1 MPRVQPVYRCR
12 ACGSQAHQFFG
23 RCPACGAWNTLVEES
38 PSDRSPTSQRGQPSS
53 TAPRSR
59 PMALVEPMAE
69 VRISTGSGELD
80 RVLGGGLVR
89 GSLVLVGGDPGI
101 GKSTL
106 LLQTAHHM
114 ARQVGVLYVGA
125 EESAQQIRLRWSRLC
140 GCRPEASP
148 HDPGSVTGLRLQAE
162 TDLHVVLQELESLAP
177 DVAVIDSIQALH
189 NPDLNSPAGSVAQ
202 VRDCAA
208 ALRQLAKT
216 RDIATLLVG
225 HVTKEGMLAGPKT
238 LEHLVDAVLSFEGDR
253 FVSHRLL
260 RSLKNRFGATFELG
274 VFEMGDRGLAEVAN
288 PSQLFLSQGEPTS
301 GAAAIVA
308 CEGTRPLVVELQAL
322 VSPSSYAS
330 PRRSAT
336 GIAGNRLHQIL
347 AVLEKQLGLP
357 LSRFDCYLAVAG
369 GLEVAEP
376 AADLGVAVAVVASH
390 RDLVV
395 PPGTLCIGELGLG
408 GQLRPV
414 ARMEQRLQEGQRLGF
429 HRALVPAGSEV
440 TPTAAMTVI
449 EAGTIR
455 QALTAALQRDPAAT
469 DSIPPRT
476 PSVR

>member
-1 MPRVQPVYRCR
+1 
-12 ACGSQAHQFFG
+12 
-23 RCPACGAWNTLVEES
+23 
-38 PSDRSPTSQRGQPSS
+38 
-53 TAPRSR
+53 
-59 PMALVEPMAE
+59 MAAVEPMDEA
-69 VRISTGSGELD
+69 RIGTGSSELD

-114 ARQVGVLYVGA
+114 AQQVRVLYVSA

-140 GCRPEASP
+140 GCYPETSD
-148 HDPGSVTGLRLQAE
+148 HGSTSTMGLRLQAE
-162 TDLHVVLQELESLAP
+162 TNLHLVLQELESLVP

-189 NPDLNSPAGSVAQ
+189 NPDLSSAAGSVAQ
-202 VRDCAA
+202 VRECAA

-216 RDIATLLVG
+216 MNIATLLVG

-253 FVSHRLL
+253 FASHRLL

-274 VFEMGDRGLAEVAN
+274 VFEMGDRGLTEVTN

-301 GAAAIVA
+301 GTAAIVA

-336 GIAGNRLHQIL
+336 GIANNRLHQIL

-369 GLEVAEP
+369 GLEVTEP
-376 AADLGVAVAVVASH
+376 AADVGVAVAVVASH
-390 RDLVV
+390 RDLLI

-429 HRALVPAGSEV
+429 HRALVPAGSEI
-440 TPTAAMTVI
+440 TPPATMTII

-455 QALTAALQRDPAAT
+455 QALVAALQNDLAVA
-469 DSIPPRT
+469 DEEIPS
-476 PSVR
+476 SV

>member
-1 MPRVQPVYRCR
+1 
-12 ACGSQAHQFFG
+12 
-23 RCPACGAWNTLVEES
+23 
-38 PSDRSPTSQRGQPSS
+38 
-53 TAPRSR
+53 
-59 PMALVEPMAE
+59 MALVEPMAE

-253 FVSHRLL
+253 FVSP
-260 RSLKNRFGATFELG
+260 
-274 VFEMGDRGLAEVAN
+274 
-288 PSQLFLSQGEPTS
+288 PSP
-301 GAAAIVA
+301 
-308 CEGTRPLVVELQAL
+308 
-322 VSPSSYAS
+322 
-330 PRRSAT
+330 
-336 GIAGNRLHQIL
+336 
-347 AVLEKQLGLP
+347 AVP
-357 LSRFDCYLAVAG
+357 
-369 GLEVAEP
+369 
-376 AADLGVAVAVVASH
+376 
-390 RDLVV
+390 
-395 PPGTLCIGELGLG
+395 
-408 GQLRPV
+408 
-414 ARMEQRLQEGQRLGF
+414 
-429 HRALVPAGSEV
+429 
-440 TPTAAMTVI
+440 
-449 EAGTIR
+449 
-455 QALTAALQRDPAAT
+455 
-469 DSIPPRT
+469 
-476 PSVR
+476 

>member
-1 MPRVQPVYRCR
+1 
-12 ACGSQAHQFFG
+12 
-23 RCPACGAWNTLVEES
+23 
-38 PSDRSPTSQRGQPSS
+38 
-53 TAPRSR
+53 
-59 PMALVEPMAE
+59 MAAVEPMEA
-69 VRISTGSGELD
+69 VRIGTGSSELD

-114 ARQVGVLYVGA
+114 SRKVRVLYVGA
-125 EESAQQIRLRWSRLC
+125 EESAQQVRLRWSRLC
-140 GCRPEASP
+140 GYRPETSD
-148 HDPGSVTGLRLQAE
+148 HGSTGAMGLRLQAE
-162 TDLHVVLQELESLAP
+162 TDLHLVLQELERLAP
-177 DVAVIDSIQALH
+177 HVVVIDSIQALH
-189 NPDLNSPAGSVAQ
+189 NPDLSSAAGSVAQ
-202 VRDCAA
+202 VRECAA

-216 RDIATLLVG
+216 MDIATLLVG

-253 FVSHRLL
+253 FASHRLL

-274 VFEMGDRGLAEVAN
+274 VFEMGDGGLTEVAN

-301 GAAAIVA
+301 GTAAIVA

-322 VSPSSYAS
+322 VGSSSYAS

-336 GIAGNRLHQIL
+336 GIANNRLHQIL

-376 AADLGVAVAVVASH
+376 AADVGVAVAVVASY
-390 RDLVV
+390 RDLLI

-414 ARMEQRLQEGQRLGF
+414 ARMEQRLQEGSRLGF
-429 HRALVPAGSEV
+429 QRALIPAGSEI
-440 TPTAAMTVI
+440 TPPSTMTVV

-455 QALTAALQRDPAAT
+455 QALVAVLQNDLAAVDEKEISSR
-469 DSIPPRT
+469 
-476 PSVR
+476 V